1 MTTNSNIRP
10 RFQENILS
18 RNTFRDLR
26 SPGVFAK
33 WPIIGLMMFLLGSIT
48 FGALAYNVETN
59 AALRQWDLATAQMF
73 HVAAQNIPSA
83 LVEYVIFG
91 FFLGR
96 EIVVLIGLILGLYFL
111 HKRFWREFTMVL
123 LGSGGGGLL
132 WYFLSRYFDRPRP
145 PTQIDIVLPDPS
157 FPSGHT
163 LSAIVCFGFLAYLLV
178 PKMPSRFW
186 KWFLIIV
193 LTFITAFI
201 GFSRLILGGHYVTD
215 VVAGYAVGIAWM
227 GLVYTL
233 VESFFPRDKSV
244 STTVAGSSPNET
256 TFQGLRA
263 PGLFKRRPVIGVILI
278 LLGSLSLAALGYN
291 LLAHGPLLQL
301 DETIYRQLI
310 AASKTAPPRINEL
323 MIFGFFVGKQVI
335 FVIVTVLS
343 IYFFYKR
350 FWRELAMLLI
360 SSAGGS
366 IVWNFVVNYFARPRP
381 AEQTGLAVTNIPSF
395 PSGHTMSAII
405 CYGFLA
411 YLLVPKMPSRF
422 WKWIV
427 VLAAVF
433 IMLFSGFSRIFEG
446 SHYLTDV
453 LGGYA
458 LGLAWAAFV
467 YTLIEGIFIK
477 KEELKNVEKR

>member
-1 MTTNSNIRP
+1 MATNSNIRT
-10 RFQENILS
+10 RVQGNLLS

-26 SPGVFAK
+26 SPGIFAK
-33 WPIIGLMMFLLGSIT
+33 WPIIGLTMFVLGSLS

-59 AALRQWDLATAQMF
+59 AALLRWDMTAAQTL
-73 HVAAQNIPSA
+73 HAAAQNIPSA
-83 LVEYVIFG
+83 LVEYLIFG

-96 EIVVLIGLILGLYFL
+96 EIVVLIGTILGIYFL
-111 HKRFWREFTMVL
+111 YKRFWRELTMVL
-123 LGSGGGGLL
+123 IGVGGGGLL

-145 PTQIDIVLPDPS
+145 PTQMDIILSDPS

-163 LSAIVCFGFLAYLLV
+163 LSAVVCYGLLAYLLV
-178 PKMPSRFW
+178 PRMSPRFW
-186 KWFLIIV
+186 KWFVVII
-193 LTFITAFI
+193 LTLVIAFI
-201 GFSRLILGGHYVTD
+201 GFSRLILGGNYVTD
-215 VVAGYAVGIAWM
+215 VAAGYALGIVWA

-233 VESFFPRDKSV
+233 TERIFPRDKSITSTV
-244 STTVAGSSPNET
+244 SESSVTEN
-256 TFQGLRA
+256 TFQGLLA
-263 PGLFKRRPVIGVILI
+263 PGLFKRRPIIGVILI
-278 LLGSLSLAALGYN
+278 LLGSLSFAALGYN
-291 LLAHGPLLQL
+291 LLIHGPLLQL
-301 DETIYRQLI
+301 DETIYKQLI
-310 AASKTAPPRINEL
+310 VESKAAPARVNEL
-323 MIFGFFVGKQVI
+323 MIFGFFIGKQVI
-335 FVIVTVLS
+335 LVIVTILS
-343 IYFFYKR
+343 IYFLYKR

-366 IVWNFVVNYFARPRP
+366 VVWNFFVNYFARPRP
-381 AEQTGLAVTNIPSF
+381 SEQTGLAVTSIPSF

-422 WKWIV
+422 WKWTVII
-427 VLAAVF
+427 AAVLT
-433 IMLFSGFSRIFEG
+433 MLFSGFSRIFEG

-458 LGLAWAAFV
+458 LGLAWAGLV